1 MYAMNGRTD
10 QRGEASPFMDA
21 PVHISDIQTS
31 WWCDGGEEI
40 GNPIVPAADSSKAA
54 WSRSMPTLLTSAS
67 EGAKK
72 RAGQFLNLG
81 NGDGHPVDIDT
92 KIVRKYLIICGGRL
106 QEITLAHAES
116 VWYVKMDS
124 QVLATKS
131 HNNASLRGFRTS
143 TEFQIPDNIP
153 GDGSLGHL
161 TAKMTMEW
169 VPLSM
174 RWQYT
179 LLVGNTIVPTWWSKA
194 HGFVE
199 NPEVPEVD
207 PSFHGESSYS
217 PLDFRCSLI

>member
-1 MYAMNGRTD
+1 MIRRRD
-10 QRGEASPFMDA
+10 QRGEACPFRDA
-21 PVHISDIQTS
+21 PAHISE
-31 WWCDGGEEI
+31 GEEI

-72 RAGQFLNLG
+72 RAGKFLNLG

-92 KIVRKYLIICGGRL
+92 KIVHKYLFTCGGRRR
-106 QEITLAHAES
+106 EITLAHAES

-124 QVLATKS
+124 QVIATKS
-131 HNNASLRGFRTS
+131 HNNGSLRGFRTS
-143 TEFQIPDNIP
+143 TEFLIPDTRL

-161 TAKMTMEW
+161 TAEITMEW

-179 LLVGNTIVPTWWSKA
+179 LLVRNTIVPPYWSKA
-194 HGFVE
+194 LGFVE
-199 NPEVPEVD
+199 GPELPEVD
-207 PSFHGESSYS
+207 PSFH
-217 PLDFRCSLI
+217 